1 MAIVKSV
8 QHSGAVRTSTL
19 SGNIELN
26 QGTGELLVRNG
37 ANVVVRTN
45 SEGFTYAEPTTGLRR
60 IRIGLN
66 PADDTTVGIYT
77 SKPTIDVIDEL
88 ESEA

>member
-26 QGTGELLVRNG
+26 EATGELLIRNG
-37 ANVVVRTN
+37 ANVLTRVN
-45 SEGFTYAEPTTGLRR
+45 SEGFTYSDSTALRR

-66 PADDTTVGIYT
+66 PADSSVGIYT

>member
-26 QGTGELLVRNG
+26 EATGELLIRNG
-37 ANVVVRTN
+37 VNVLTRIN
-45 SEGFTYAEPTTGLRR
+45 SEGFTYSDPTGLRR
-60 IRIGLN
+60 IRVGLN
-66 PADDTTVGIYT
+66 PADSSVGEWV
-77 SKPTIDVIDEL
+77 SKPTVDVI
-88 ESEA
+88 EALAQ